1 MKNAPEVPRKC
12 TKKSPKFKKKEK
24 KKQKKK
30 EKRLS
35 FYYYC
40 VKQ

>member
-1 MKNAPEVPRKC
+1 MKNATEIPQKC

-30 EKRLS
+30 GALYSLLTSK
-35 FYYYC
+35 
-40 VKQ
+40 